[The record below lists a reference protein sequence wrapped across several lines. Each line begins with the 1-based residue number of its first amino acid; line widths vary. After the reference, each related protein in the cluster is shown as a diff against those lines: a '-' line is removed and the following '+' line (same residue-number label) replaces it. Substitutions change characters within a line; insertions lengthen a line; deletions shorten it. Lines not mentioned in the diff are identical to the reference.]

1 MLLAKSS
8 SLFKFLLSERMKSKH
23 TMGRLLL
30 NTPQCSE
37 AAPLLPRTKMDKY
50 IFCLFA
56 CSGETPI
63 EGKGREGDKNVRAFS
78 FVYYFVISGKE
89 KGRGEKGKKYG
100 EI

>member
-1 MLLAKSS
+1 
-8 SLFKFLLSERMKSKH
+8 
-23 TMGRLLL
+23 
-30 NTPQCSE
+30 
-37 AAPLLPRTKMDKY
+37 MDKY